1 MHYIYNPGNVY
12 YSYDFKTKK
21 KSRIGDKSRLVR
33 GYVSPDFIQKNNLPK
48 NEPSSYIFKGVVAF
62 NQNDV
67 HCEHK
72 TCIIRYRDE
81 FSGEICETIYPYR
94 EYRNIGYCYTD
105 GYGRIID
112 PRDLIDEV
120 VSYKTSTPKKN
131 DKVSYSLFYLR
142 AKRNRE
148 RQWTKS
154 YSGYR
159 LKKVKCH
166 LIRRNMIDRDKIAHD
181 EDISE
186 ILRDYHISIK
196 IRLDRSNPIIDDPY
210 EAYGVSKQGMG
221 WKYRHKANKQY
232 NKLKSSVD
240 SRSIRTMYAY
250 EEEYSTD
257 DIDEMLEEDFLKNI
271 A

>member
-12 YSYDFKTKK
+12 YSYSFKTKK
-21 KSRIGDKSRLVR
+21 KTRIGDKNKFVH
-33 GYVSPDFIQKNNLPK
+33 GYVSPKFVHISNLPI
-48 NEPSSYIFKGVVAF
+48 NAPNSYIFNGVVAF
-62 NQNDV
+62 NPNDI

-72 TCIIRYRDE
+72 TKIIRYRSP
-81 FSGEICETIYPYR
+81 FSGKIREERYPYR
-94 EYRNIGYCYTD
+94 EYSNIGYCYTD

-112 PRDLIDEV
+112 PRDLIEDV
-120 VSYKTSTPKKN
+120 VADKTATPMKNSTERF
-131 DKVSYSLFYLR
+131 SWLYIWS
-142 AKRNRE
+142 KRKRE

-159 LKKVKCH
+159 LKRAKYH
-166 LIRRNMIDRDKIAHD
+166 LIRRNMIDHDKITHD
-181 EDISE
+181 SDIDE

-196 IRLDRSNPIIDDPY
+196 MRLDRSNPVIDDPY
-210 EAYGVSKQGMG
+210 EAYGISKQGMG

-240 SRSIRTMYAY
+240 SCSIRTMYAY
-250 EEEYSTD
+250 EEEYSAD
-257 DIDEMLEEDFLKNI
+257 DIDEMLEEDYLRNI